1 MTDKKKITLIYAG
14 VAVISVMILGMSF
27 FLTTLK
33 KQQEE
38 QAPPVTDVGKAELEV
53 LKLLRNDI
61 ELERQD
67 GEEVKISALH
77 DKVWVAAQYY
87 ASCPMC
93 ATRNAG
99 PLLEVYREFQ
109 DEEDFLVACFSVDPA
124 NDTPEMLAE
133 VREAL
138 DVPKEN
144 WWFLQAEQKK
154 LWDYMEKEM
163 GFVRIEER
171 FDPIHIQQKGRWA
184 HDIGLQL
191 YKGTALVYKWN
202 EGEPLEAFKTEVE
215 KALNDLENQP
225 KTIAAAA
232 KPSP

>member
-1 MTDKKKITLIYAG
+1 MTDKKKIILIYVG
-14 VAVISVMILGMSF
+14 VAVISAVVLGMSI

-33 KQQEE
+33 KTKRGPES
-38 QAPPVTDVGKAELEV
+38 PVTNVGKEEV
-53 LKLLRNDI
+53 PFLKLLNKDI
-61 ELERQD
+61 DLERQD
-67 GEEVKISALH
+67 GETVQLSDLH

-99 PLLEVYREFQ
+99 PLLEVYEQFR
-109 DEEDFLVACFSVDPA
+109 DEENFMVACFSVDPE
-124 NDTPEMLAE
+124 NDTPKALRE

-138 DVPKEN
+138 EVDKED
-144 WWFLQAEQKK
+144 WWFLKAERKK
-154 LWDYMEKEM
+154 LWEFMEKEM

-191 YKGTALVYKWN
+191 YRGSALVYKWN
-202 EGEPLEAFKTEVE
+202 EGEPLDQFKAEVA
-215 KALNDLENQP
+215 KALFELKNPAEIGATAS
-225 KTIAAAA
+225 K
-232 KPSP
+232 